1 MNHMLGARRASMGS
15 ILVCQKKKAGKSS
28 PPITTVEIVAGSRLE
43 EKERDFESV
52 IGELVEL
59 EAAR

>member
-1 MNHMLGARRASMGS
+1 MGS